1 MSAQPIA
8 SGSAL
13 HGWTFRMTRI
23 RIALLAVFGLGAGV
37 IVYRLIYGL
46 GASTNLSDGWPWG
59 LWVWWD
65 VLTGVALAG
74 GGYST
79 ALMVHFLGRGRW
91 REVERAAFLTSLIGY
106 LMVCA
111 GLVLD
116 LGRWFNAPTAFLFW
130 QGNPHSVML
139 ELIWCVSGY
148 TVVQLVEFGHIFVER
163 VSMPRFGRVL
173 SRIYVPVLIVG
184 IILPFLHQ
192 SALGSLYVIANGR
205 LNPLWWSMLLPLF
218 FLMSSFFVGPAMVTV
233 EGSLS
238 SWAHG
243 RRSPIAVLAEMVR
256 FAGWIMVV
264 YLVLK
269 FGDLIARDSL
279 GAAFEGTTASLLFWA
294 EIIVGVAVPAAVFLH
309 PRLRASFPW
318 LVTAASLTVAGVAL
332 NRANVVFTAMAEA
345 SRGASYA
352 PYWMEVAVTLG
363 LISTGVL
370 LYLFVTENFPILP
383 REEPTPPGP
392 RGDVLVLGVGNT
404 LMSDEGAGVRA
415 AELLREQ
422 APKGVKVLEAGTL
435 GPELLPDVEAAS
447 RLLVLDCVDAGRA
460 PGTMVRVD
468 GNQLR
473 GRESPTLSA
482 HEFALVDLLG
492 LAALHATAPDE
503 VVVLGVQPAKVEPG
517 LDLSPEVERAV
528 SRLAAS
534 GLAELER
541 WLGAELPASAP

>member
-1 MSAQPIA
+1 MSAKPIA
-8 SGSAL
+8 PRSAL

-46 GASTNLSDGWPWG
+46 GAATNLSDGWPWG

-116 LGRWFNAPTAFLFW
+116 LGRWFNAPTAFFFW
-130 QGNPHSVML
+130 RGNPHSVML

-148 TVVQLVEFGHIFVER
+148 TVVQLVEFGHIFLER
-163 VSMPRFGRVL
+163 VRIPRLSRVL
-173 SRIYVPVLIVG
+173 ARIYVPVLIVG

-205 LNPLWWSMLLPLF
+205 LDPLWWSMLLPLF

-233 EGSLS
+233 ETSLS
-238 SWAHG
+238 SRAHG
-243 RRSPIAVLAEMVR
+243 RRPPIAILTEMVR
-256 FAGWIMVV
+256 FAGWVMVA
-264 YLVLK
+264 YLALR
-269 FGDLIARDSL
+269 FGDLIARDGID
-279 GAAFEGTTASLLFWA
+279 GAFDGSPASTLFWM
-294 EIIVGVAVPAAVFLH
+294 EVVLGVAVPAAVFLH

-318 LVTAASLTVAGVAL
+318 VVAASSLTVAGVAL
-332 NRANVVFTAMAEA
+332 NRANVVFTAMAGA
-345 SRGASYA
+345 SRGASYV
-352 PYWMEVAVTLG
+352 PYWMEVAVTVG
-363 LISTGVL
+363 LISAGVL
-370 LYLFVTENFPILP
+370 LYLFVTENFAIVPD
-383 REEPTPPGP
+383 RTPDHERS
-392 RGDVLVLGVGNT
+392 RGDVLVLGVGNV
-404 LMSDEGAGVRA
+404 LMSDEGVGVRA
-415 AELLREQ
+415 AELLRRR
-422 APKGVKVLEAGTL
+422 APDGVKVLEAGTL

-447 RLLVLDCVDAGRA
+447 RLLVLDCVDAGKA
-460 PGTMVRVD
+460 PGTAVRLD
-468 GNQLR
+468 GSRLL
-473 GRESPTLSA
+473 EHPAPTLSA
-482 HEFALVDLLG
+482 HEFALVDLLS
-492 LAALHATAPDE
+492 LAALHATAPAE
-503 VVVLGVQPAKVEPG
+503 VVVLGVQPATIEPG

-528 SRLAAS
+528 TRLAAS

-541 WLGAELPASAP
+541 WLGAAGSHAP